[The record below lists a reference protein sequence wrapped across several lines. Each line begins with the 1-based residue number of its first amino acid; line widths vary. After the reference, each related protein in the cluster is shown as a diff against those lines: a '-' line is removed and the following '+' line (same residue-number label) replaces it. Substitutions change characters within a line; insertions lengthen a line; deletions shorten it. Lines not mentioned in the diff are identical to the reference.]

1 MRITK
6 KAIKNCLKTLKND
19 LLNNPNDYPMID
31 LYDNKTVRA
40 VLTET
45 SKIKYVNPSYK
56 KSISTLV
63 KIMEDNFPIYLN
75 DGVNI
80 INENDFYDDLNWDII
95 VEKYKEII

>member
-1 MRITK
+1 M
-6 KAIKNCLKTLKND
+6 
-19 LLNNPNDYPMID
+19 NNPNDYPMID

>member
-63 KIMEDNFPIYLN
+63 KIMEDNFPVYLN

>member
-45 SKIKYVNPSYK
+45 CKIKYVNPSYK

-63 KIMEDNFPIYLN
+63 KIMEGNFPVYLN

>member
-31 LYDNKTVRA
+31 LYDNKTARA

-45 SKIKYVNPSYK
+45 GKIKYVNPSYK
-56 KSISTLV
+56 KSISVLV
-63 KIMEDNFPIYLN
+63 KILEDNFPIYLN
-75 DGVNI
+75 EGANI

>member
-31 LYDNKTVRA
+31 LYDNKTARA

-45 SKIKYVNPSYK
+45 GKIKYINPSYK
-56 KSISTLV
+56 KSISVLV
-63 KIMEDNFPIYLN
+63 KILEDNFPIYFN
-75 DGVNI
+75 EGANI